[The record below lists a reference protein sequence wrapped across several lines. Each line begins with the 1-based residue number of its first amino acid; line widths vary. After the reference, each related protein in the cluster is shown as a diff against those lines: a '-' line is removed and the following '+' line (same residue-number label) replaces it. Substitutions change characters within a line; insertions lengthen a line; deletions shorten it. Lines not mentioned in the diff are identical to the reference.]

1 MNVADQKVL
10 PTFHAISTRNA
21 MWRASVEKDAASHL
35 THLTHITPCWQASY
49 LLTERAHVLSTSVF
63 KLPSALDTS
72 LAWDPS
78 STEKNGCALLH
89 LNISY
94 YYYMNYDRMI
104 CIYTYIQYDYPHTRN
119 TNDQGLIRPGLLL
132 GKLRGMKKIY

>member
-1 MNVADQKVL
+1 MVNVANQKVL
-10 PTFHAISTRNA
+10 PTFHAISARNA

-35 THLTHITPCWQASY
+35 THLTHLTPCWQASC

-78 STEKNGCALLH
+78 STEKNGCALLY
-89 LNISY
+89 LDIS

-104 CIYTYIQYDYPHTRN
+104 YIYNYPHTRN

-132 GKLRGMKKIY
+132 GKLRGMKKI